1 MITLQGRIYVQR
13 TLLFSV
19 ALVRLQEAAEQ
30 SSVLSHQSVKEER
43 GGAMSRFK
51 EYEEKHRGYADRS
64 GSTLRPDSIVLK
76 SKSIFAANSD
86 KTWREKSIVFHQQ
99 KFFIIHR
106 IYGIVPN
113 NLLLIN

>member
-1 MITLQGRIYVQR
+1 MSLTVCTWHPALYSTVSGVSMSMITLQGRIYVQR

-86 KTWREKSIVFHQQ
+86 KT
-99 KFFIIHR
+99 
-106 IYGIVPN
+106 
-113 NLLLIN
+113 